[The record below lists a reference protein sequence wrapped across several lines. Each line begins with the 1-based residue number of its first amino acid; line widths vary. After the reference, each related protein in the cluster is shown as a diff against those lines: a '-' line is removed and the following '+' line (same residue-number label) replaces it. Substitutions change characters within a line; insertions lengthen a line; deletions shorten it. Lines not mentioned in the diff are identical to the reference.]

1 MGTMSVAPST
11 SFQIFVNKNQW
22 ITYLLHPSSSSTLLN
37 YNFASGGATTDASL
51 VKPYQSTVLSL
62 IDQVSLF
69 TKNLSPLPSNSLN
82 ASNTLIGIWIGVN
95 DVGNAWSNANW
106 PTLSQKIIDQYFTQ
120 VQELYASG
128 ARNLLFLTVPPI
140 QKTPKVVAQPN
151 STQSAEGAAVGD
163 YNELL
168 VKAVDD
174 FKSKSEG
181 VTTWVY
187 DTGDAFNTA
196 IASPEMY
203 GAKNAS
209 CYNGDGTSCLWFNDY
224 HPGQAI
230 HKLVAAGVA
239 ALVGL

>member
-140 QKTPKVVAQPN
+140 QKTPAVVAQPN
-151 STQSAEGAAVGD
+151 TTQSAEGAAVGD

-174 FKSKSEG
+174 FKAKNEG

-196 IASPEMY
+196 IASPETY
-203 GAKNAS
+203 GAKDAS